1 MDACMA
7 PCGAQSAGIRT
18 VSSERRCGSGADA
31 GNVRQGDSR
40 SAARNSARAATESPS
55 DWNALA
61 SIMAQQDFWAD
72 TFKMVERKV
81 PQDRV
86 VDTSIAKEAVQ
97 RLAAEKP
104 FG

>member
-1 MDACMA
+1 MVVI
-7 PCGAQSAGIRT
+7 PGLI
-18 VSSERRCGSGADA
+18 
-31 GNVRQGDSR
+31 
-40 SAARNSARAATESPS
+40 
-55 DWNALA
+55 NAHQH
-61 SIMAQQDFWAD
+61 SIMGQQDFWAD

-86 VDTSIAKEAVQ
+86 VDMTIAKDAVQ